1 MKKLGK
7 FEIKARRQEYQT
19 AIGLLHV
26 MREHLEKGDMV
37 AMKHFIDS
45 WDSLYNEW
53 LADLD
58 REQEAL

>member
-7 FEIKARRQEYQT
+7 FDIKARRQEYQT

-26 MREHLEKGDMV
+26 MREHLDKGDLQ
-37 AMKHFIDS
+37 AMRTFINS

-58 REQEAL
+58 RDEEAL